1 MAVPMNSS
9 QFRVIVE
16 PIMNEHFDGVYS
28 QRKDEY
34 KAIFTTKPGTPRAY
48 HEEPVMFGLGSAPQM
63 PDGTGVQYKQGGVL
77 FNKRYVYRQYGAA
90 FAMTKVLVED
100 GDHINLGKIYSEQLG
115 QAMVETEE
123 TNAAN
128 VLNFSFTNSAPYLG
142 GDGVSLINSQHP
154 ILGGVMSNLLP
165 TPAALSQTSA
175 EAMLIMI
182 RKSQDNDQKRVRIN
196 PQCLVVGPDNEFQAE
211 VITKSALRTGGANND
226 INPIM
231 SLKVLPEG
239 FCVITRLTSPTAW
252 WIHTDERMGLQFLT
266 RRMAQKSM
274 EGDFETDSM
283 RYKVT
288 SRWDCSWTNFRT
300 LYGTPGA

>member
-1 MAVPMNSS
+1 
-9 QFRVIVE
+9 
-16 PIMNEHFDGVYS
+16 
-28 QRKDEY
+28 
-34 KAIFTTKPGTPRAY
+34 
-48 HEEPVMFGLGSAPQM
+48 
-63 PDGTGVQYKQGGVL
+63 
-77 FNKRYVYRQYGAA
+77 
-90 FAMTKVLVED
+90 MTKVLVED

-123 TNAAN
+123 TAAAN

-154 ILGGVMSNLLP
+154 ILGGVMSNLLG

-175 EAMLIMI
+175 EAMLIQI

-196 PQCLVVGPDNEFQAE
+196 PECLVVGPDNEFQAE

-231 SLKVLPEG
+231 SLKILPKG
-239 FCVITRLTSPTAW
+239 FCVVTRLTSPTAW

-288 SRWDCSWTNFRT
+288 SRWDVSWTNFRT